1 MAPSRRGS
9 TSRPTGTDG
18 TDHQFRMVTE
28 ERYKLI
34 ASAKAILKK
43 LFLFQGLFLLMRGI
57 LTMMN
62 QDEDGPPLPRVTS
75 NLTLVGGVALLAGT
89 VGLQYSSAP
98 ILRIYLV
105 LSLASLWATIAN
117 SLESPYAL
125 KIKDA
130 LGGSKFDLDPAVNA
144 LADPAAVLD
153 ICGIFV
159 LSLAVYTTVNLV
171 YALRAGRKKTA
182 QTAVKSKK
190 GE

>member
-1 MAPSRRGS
+1 MAPSKRGS
-9 TSRPTGTDG
+9 SSRPIGTDG
-18 TDHQFRMVTE
+18 TDHQFRMVIE

-57 LTMMN
+57 LTIMN
-62 QDEDGPPLPRVTS
+62 QDEDGPPMPRVTS
-75 NLTLVGGVALLAGT
+75 NLTLIGGVALLAGT

-98 ILRIYLV
+98 ILRVYLV
-105 LSLASLWATIAN
+105 LSLGSLMATIAN

-130 LGGSKFDLDPAVNA
+130 LGGGKFDLDPAVKA
-144 LADPAAVLD
+144 LADPAFVLD
-153 ICGIFV
+153 ICGVLV

-171 YALRAGRKKTA
+171 YALRAGRKKSASTA
-182 QTAVKSKK
+182 AKNK
-190 GE
+190 